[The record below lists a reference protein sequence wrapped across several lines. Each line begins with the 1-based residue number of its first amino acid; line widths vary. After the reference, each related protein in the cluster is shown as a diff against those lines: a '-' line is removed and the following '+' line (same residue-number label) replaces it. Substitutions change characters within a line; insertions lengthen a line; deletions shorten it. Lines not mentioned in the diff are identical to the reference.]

1 MAKKTAAPKTG
12 SKHPRAKLTAVQVR
26 KIRKLLEKG
35 VVSKA
40 QIARDHD
47 VSPLVITRIQNGA
60 AYKDVV

>member
-1 MAKKTAAPKTG
+1 MEKKAAAPKTG
-12 SKHPRAKLTAVQVR
+12 SKHPKAKLTAVQIR

-35 VVSKA
+35 AISKA

-47 VSPLVITRIQNGA
+47 VSPLVITRIQNGT

>member
-1 MAKKTAAPKTG
+1 MAKKPAASKTG
-12 SKHPRAKLTAVQVR
+12 SKHPRAKLTPAQVR

-35 VVSKA
+35 TVSKA

-47 VSPLVITRIQNGA
+47 VSPLVITRIQNGQ